1 MFGPDVQTLPNRG
14 TPTMSYDSRATG
26 RTESLQRE
34 LDDAI
39 VEGWRIESET
49 PERVVIVKRDYG
61 DLGIHVLLAV
71 LTAWWSFGL
80 INIAY
85 GAFKYVN
92 DSQRRVLRDSRSCPE
107 CGLSVAADAEYCQH
121 CGTEM
126 PMVTTTVA
134 TETCPECGGGVT
146 AGAKYCENCGTELA
160 ATTATD
166 EASETTEA

>member
-1 MFGPDVQTLPNRG
+1 
-14 TPTMSYDSRATG
+14 MSYDSTG
-26 RTESLQRE
+26 YAKRTEDLQRE
-34 LDDAI
+34 IDDAI

-49 PERVVIVKRDYG
+49 PERVVLVKRNYG

-107 CGLSVAADAEYCQH
+107 CGMSVAADAEYCQH
-121 CGTEM
+121 CGAEM
-126 PMVTTTVA
+126 PATAPITATTDS
-134 TETCPECGGGVT
+134 CPECGSGV
-146 AGAKYCENCGTELA
+146 APGAQYCENCGAELA
-160 ATTATD
+160 ESATGETP

>member
-1 MFGPDVQTLPNRG
+1 
-14 TPTMSYDSRATG
+14 MSYDSTG
-26 RTESLQRE
+26 YAKRTEDLQRE
-34 LDDAI
+34 IDDAI

-49 PERVVIVKRDYG
+49 PERVVLVKRNYG

-107 CGLSVAADAEYCQH
+107 CGMSVAADAEYCQH
-121 CGTEM
+121 CGAEM
-126 PMVTTTVA
+126 PATAPSTATTDS
-134 TETCPECGGGVT
+134 CPECGSGV
-146 AGAKYCENCGTELA
+146 APGAQYCENCGAELA
-160 ATTATD
+160 ESATGETP